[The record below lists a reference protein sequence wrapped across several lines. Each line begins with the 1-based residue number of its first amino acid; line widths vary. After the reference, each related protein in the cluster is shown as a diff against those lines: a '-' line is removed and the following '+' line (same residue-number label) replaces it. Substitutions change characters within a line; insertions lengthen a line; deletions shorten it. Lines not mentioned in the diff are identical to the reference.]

1 MKKTLITIS
10 IALNVLLLCAF
21 VDAELHFH
29 FTPQEAQ
36 TVVKGLGKLPYEE
49 AAPIIQKMV
58 AQANDLT
65 LQKIKK

>member
-1 MKKTLITIS
+1 MKKNLIRLS
-10 IALNVLLLCAF
+10 VALNVLLLFAF

-36 TVVKGLGKLPYEE
+36 TVVKGLGKLPYDE
-49 AAPIIQKMV
+49 AAPVIQKMI
-58 AQANDLT
+58 AQANDST